1 MYPNLQF
8 HTVLWFLCVKGFCN
22 ISKEISSSE
31 RVNSSCP
38 GTEMILH
45 REEGRG
51 GETLKIKWNG
61 EDMAMDCVGEI
72 KTGG

>member
-1 MYPNLQF
+1 
-8 HTVLWFLCVKGFCN
+8 
-22 ISKEISSSE
+22 
-31 RVNSSCP
+31 
-38 GTEMILH
+38 MILH